1 MKELWFL
8 LLICL
13 IIIIKKLDK
22 HFGNILMK
30 YKVLLL
36 MHKKKYKEDHQ
47 FDKTMDKNQILDFY
61 FIMDF

>member
-1 MKELWFL
+1 MSELWFL

-13 IIIIKKLDK
+13 IIIIKNLDK

-30 YKVLLL
+30 FKVLLL
-36 MHKKKYKEDHQ
+36 MHKKKYKKDLQ
-47 FDKTMDKNQILDFY
+47 FVKTMVKSQISDFY